1 MTQKHK
7 FIYENGKTKEM
18 FLVKKENVYQ
28 DIHYLNW
35 VQNKLNQFRN
45 ISIKPY
51 EGKRYNKDL
60 FCWIVIG

>member
-7 FIYENGKTKEM
+7 FIYEDGKTKEM

-28 DIHYLNW
+28 ETHYLNW
-35 VQNKLNQFRN
+35 VQNKLNRFEN

-51 EGKRYNKDL
+51 KGKKYNKDL
-60 FCWIVIG
+60 FCWVVVG